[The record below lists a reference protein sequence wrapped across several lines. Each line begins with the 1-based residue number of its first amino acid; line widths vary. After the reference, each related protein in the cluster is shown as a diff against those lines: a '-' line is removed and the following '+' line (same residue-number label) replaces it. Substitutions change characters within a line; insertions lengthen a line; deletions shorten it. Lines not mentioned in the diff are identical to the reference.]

1 MAFAQMARMRFCR
14 FSIVCRGTC
23 PNTPTMAAG
32 FARGN
37 LQKIIAVQRGETFD
51 QKLTFF

>member
-1 MAFAQMARMRFCR
+1 MAFAQMARMRFSR
-14 FSIVCRGTC
+14 LSIVLRGSC
-23 PNTPTMAAG
+23 PNTPTVAAS